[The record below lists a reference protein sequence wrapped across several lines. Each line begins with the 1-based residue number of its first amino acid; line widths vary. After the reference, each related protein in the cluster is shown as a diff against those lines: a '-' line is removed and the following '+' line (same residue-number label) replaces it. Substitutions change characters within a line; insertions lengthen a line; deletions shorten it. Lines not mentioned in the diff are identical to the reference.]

1 MGNSCNSATNIET
14 DEKPDGNRYIESAT
28 PAGSG
33 GFIAQPHPHH
43 LKFKGVTQDQMHVHE
58 AKAIVL
64 SCMDFRLLDD
74 IVYFM
79 NNSGYNNNYDQFILA
94 GASLGYNQEKYPEW
108 SLLFKTHVDLAEK
121 LHHVKEVICLDH
133 DKCGA
138 YKLFYPDMKPEEE
151 KGLHIENILKFEKAM
166 ARLHP
171 NITLHAFFMSLDGSC
186 EKIN

>member
-1 MGNSCNSATNIET
+1 MGCDTSKTT
-14 DEKPDGNRYIESAT
+14 KPEFDDIKPTSPTR
-28 PAGSG
+28 
-33 GFIAQPHPHH
+33 FIAQPHPHH
-43 LKFKGVTQDQMHVHE
+43 LKFKGQTQDQLKVHE
-58 AKAIVL
+58 AQAIVL

-94 GASLGYNQEKYPEW
+94 GASLGYNQAQYPEW
-108 SLLFKTHVDLAEK
+108 GVLFRKHVELAEQ
-121 LHHVKEVICLDH
+121 LHEVKEIICLDH

-151 KGLHIENILKFEKAM
+151 REKHIENILKFEKTM
-166 ARLHP
+166 SQLHP
-171 NITLHAFFMSLDGSC
+171 KLALHAFFMHLDGTC